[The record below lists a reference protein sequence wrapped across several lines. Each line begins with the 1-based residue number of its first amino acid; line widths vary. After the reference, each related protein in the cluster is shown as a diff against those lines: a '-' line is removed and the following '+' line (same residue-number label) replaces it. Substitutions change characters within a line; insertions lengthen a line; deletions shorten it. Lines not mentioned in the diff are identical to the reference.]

1 MSLKKEGIMKTKN
14 IFVSA
19 SIVALFG
26 AIGCAGKATKTT
38 TTQETKTE
46 KACACSHDKAGHCEV
61 KKSGAECTC
70 AACNAK

>member
-1 MSLKKEGIMKTKN
+1 MKAKN

-19 SIVALFG
+19 TIVALFG
-26 AIGCAGKATKTT
+26 AIGCAGKAT

-46 KACACSHDKAGHCEV
+46 KACACAHDKAGQCEM